1 MYEKKGMSEF
11 TIIAIACVLIAIVSV
26 SIMAIFIIGS
36 NSAQIKEPEN
46 PIGITII
53 DGFGRTVEVPK
64 NPQRIIS
71 IAPSTTEILFAIG
84 LGDKVIGVDEYS
96 DYPEEAKD
104 KEKIG
109 TYLAPNIELIVSLNP
124 DLILASD
131 LTLKDSVT
139 ILEERGLTVVAF
151 VPKNVPEIIQNIR
164 LTGHITNN
172 TIEAN
177 NLADDLEERINAI
190 TSKTSNSTLHRPMIY
205 IEYYPYWTFG
215 PGSFGNDLISM
226 AGGTNIAATTSAAYV
241 EITNEFVVASNPEI
255 IVFTASSMA
264 STSVE
269 DMTSRTGWKD
279 IDAIKYNRIYT
290 IDDDIVVRPGPRIVD
305 ALEQL
310 AELFH
315 PDLFS

>member
-1 MYEKKGMSEF
+1 MKE
-11 TIIAIACVLIAIVSV
+11 
-26 SIMAIFIIGS
+26 
-36 NSAQIKEPEN
+36 IKEPEN
-46 PIGITII
+46 QIGITIV
-53 DGFGRTVEVPK
+53 DGFGRTVEVPR

-96 DYPEEAKD
+96 DYPEEARD
-104 KEKIG
+104 KQKIG
-109 TYLAPNIELIVSLNP
+109 SYLMPNIELIVSLNP

-131 LTLKDSVT
+131 MTLKDSVT

-151 VPKNVPEIIQNIR
+151 VPKNIPEIIQNIR
-164 LTGHITNN
+164 LVGLVGNK

-177 NLADDLEERINAI
+177 NLADDLEKRINTI
-190 TSKTSNSTLHRPMIY
+190 TSKTSNSTLHRPMVY
-205 IEYYPYWTFG
+205 MEYYPYWTFG

-241 EITNEFVVASNPEI
+241 EITNEFVVANNPEI
-255 IVFTASSMA
+255 IVFTASSMS
-264 STSVE
+264 STFIE
-269 DMTSRTGWKD
+269 DISSRTGWED
-279 IDAIKYNRIYT
+279 TDAIKYNQIYT